1 MLELYDQ
8 AATAMW
14 NGSSPEGV
22 VAMAYPPLLVASYIP
37 FIDLS
42 EYLQRISV
50 LGAMACFLV
59 FIFSTLQTMVVGKHS
74 FKQNA
79 LFWILVGAI
88 VGRNVV

>member
-8 AATAMW
+8 AATTMW
-14 NGSSPEGV
+14 NGSSPDGV
-22 VAMAYPPLLVASYIP
+22 AAMAYPPLLVASYLP
-37 FIDLS
+37 FIDLT
-42 EYLQRISV
+42 EYVQRIAV

-79 LFWILVGAI
+79 DSSSTRKVANRFC
-88 VGRNVV
+88 